1 VTHSTEIGPLTIR
14 LDGDT
19 WRITLTTPDEV
30 TLELPPGYD
39 LTIRRALDSTIPDR
53 PVDIVFDLDS
63 RPGISSRQLGLM
75 LALRK
80 AVAFRGDRLRIVG
93 ATEPV
98 RELLRVTRT
107 EQFFEFA

>member
-1 VTHSTEIGPLTIR
+1 MNTPTEIGPLTIR

-30 TLELPPGYD
+30 TLELPPNYD
-39 LTIRRALDSTIPDR
+39 KTIRDALDSVIRDR
-53 PVDIVFDLDS
+53 PVDIVFDLGS
-63 RPGISSRQLGLM
+63 LPGISSRQLGLM

-80 AVAFRGDRLRIVG
+80 AVAYRGDRLRVAG
-93 ATEPV
+93 ATDPV
-98 RELLRVTRT
+98 KELLRVTHT